1 VFLVSSAKA
10 GNEREHPN
18 NAQPRPGLSACW
30 LGIFAKMGCFQ
41 TKQSSRHNITKPK
54 FVKVR
59 LLLVFA
65 VLFVF
70 SYGVSAYRRP
80 SIYSQQ
86 IIARATPTATL
97 TPSQSNKPR
106 ISITKLTDDLEVA
119 EKNVTRIS
127 LILVKVVAALLS
139 LLILYR
145 IILMLFQRSSQLI
158 VDNFINAS
166 DADEMD
172 KVLPGL
178 SQLARERLVGE
189 MKGVRQRVKEHIIN
203 QGPETYHPP
212 DKLPLPQ
219 TTPDQRLGDLVTSLS
234 EFTPDQMHPAMNM
247 LKAIFPPFGTKV
259 TSILQSQGKE
269 YNRLGIT
276 FEITNIQGRL
286 SSKLY
291 TVWESVDNSLSEE
304 ALKDRYRKLLGS
316 AIRWLALE
324 LSRREMVAAVPWY
337 HWGRKRDRYQ
347 AKIYNFFGAL
357 NLASAPN
364 HGKLFYDL
372 AIEDLQQAIVLYPE
386 WFQPYENLADT
397 YSTFGREISSKES
410 INWQRQAILQ
420 YDRALHA
427 CEDESVKRRIRIG
440 KAMAGLITGDVNLT
454 QEAKDEIENLRKRWD
469 ETSELN
475 TRFLYNLAAW
485 YAIAYRI
492 NAEVKT
498 ALSLA
503 RRYFVYALLRD
514 YERTL
519 WEWAGKDPDL
529 QGICKNYT
537 ELKFLMLKKLNEV
550 PELPSLT
557 GNNFTTHAEEV
568 LKALG
573 TGDKGIRDKE
583 ELPMPNKKES
593 IK

>member
-1 VFLVSSAKA
+1 MGFTHV
-10 GNEREHPN
+10 PN
-18 NAQPRPGLSACW
+18 LPESG
-30 LGIFAKMGCFQ
+30 
-41 TKQSSRHNITKPK
+41 HNITKLK
-54 FVKVR
+54 LVKVR

-70 SYGVSAYRRP
+70 SYGLSAYRRP

-86 IIARATPTATL
+86 IITKPTPIAKP
-97 TPSQSNKPR
+97 TPSQSNKPNM
-106 ISITKLTDDLEVA
+106 SVPKLTDNLEVV

-127 LILVKVVAALLS
+127 IIFIKVLAVLLS
-139 LLILYR
+139 LLIVYR
-145 IILMLFQRSSQLI
+145 LILMIFQRSSQLI

-166 DADEMD
+166 DAGEMNS
-172 KVLPGL
+172 VLPGL

-189 MKGVRQRVKEHIIN
+189 MKGVHQRMKEHIIN
-203 QGPETYHPP
+203 QGPQTYHPS

-234 EFTPDQMHPAMNM
+234 EFTPEQMHPAVKM
-247 LKAIFPPFGTKV
+247 LKVIFPPLGTKV

-269 YNRLGIT
+269 YDRLGIT
-276 FEITNIQGRL
+276 FEITNIEGRL

-291 TVWESVDNSLSEE
+291 TVWESEDSVSKE

-324 LSRREMVAAVPWY
+324 LSRREMVTAVPWY
-337 HWGRKRDRYQ
+337 YWGRKRDRYQ
-347 AKIYNFFGAL
+347 AKIYNFFGLL
-357 NLASAPN
+357 NLASAPTN
-364 HGKLFYDL
+364 GKLFYYL

-397 YSTFGREISSKES
+397 YSSFGGETLDKECL
-410 INWQRQAILQ
+410 NYQRQALLQ
-420 YDRALHA
+420 YDRALNA

-440 KAMAGLITGDVNLT
+440 KAMAGLMTGDVNLILD
-454 QEAKDEIENLRKRWD
+454 AKHEIETLKKGWD

-485 YAIAYRI
+485 YAIAHRI
-492 NAEVKT
+492 NAGVKS

-503 RRYFVYALLRD
+503 RRYLVYALVRD
-514 YERTL
+514 SDRTI

-529 QGICKNYT
+529 QGICEDYG
-537 ELKFLMLKKLNEV
+537 ELKFILLKKLNEV

-557 GNNFTTHAEEV
+557 GKNFTQHTEEI
-568 LKALG
+568 LWLMG
-573 TGDKGIRDKE
+573 NGQ
-583 ELPMPNKKES
+583 L

>member
-1 VFLVSSAKA
+1 MLPCFSFEAAKLKT
-10 GNEREHPN
+10 R
-18 NAQPRPGLSACW
+18 
-30 LGIFAKMGCFQ
+30 
-41 TKQSSRHNITKPK
+41 QSSGHNITKPK
-54 FVKVR
+54 VVKVR
-59 LLLVFA
+59 LLLVFC

-70 SYGVSAYRRP
+70 SYGLSAYRRP

-86 IIARATPTATL
+86 IIARPTPTATL
-97 TPSQSNKPR
+97 TPSQSDKPR
-106 ISITKLTDDLEVA
+106 ISLTKLTDDLEVT
-119 EKNVTRIS
+119 EKNVTRIFM
-127 LILVKVVAALLS
+127 ILVKVVAALIS
-139 LLILYR
+139 LLIVSR
-145 IILMLFQRSSQLI
+145 IILMIFQRSSQLI

-166 DADEMD
+166 DDEMD

-234 EFTPDQMHPAMNM
+234 EFTPEQMHPAVNM

-259 TSILQSQGKE
+259 TSILQSQGEKH
-269 YNRLGIT
+269 NRLGIT
-276 FEITNIQGRL
+276 FEITNIEGRL

-291 TVWESVDNSLSEE
+291 TVWESVEAVTE
-304 ALKDRYRKLLGS
+304 QALKDRYRKLLGS

-324 LSRREMVAAVPWY
+324 LSRREMVAGVPWY
-337 HWGRKRDRYQ
+337 HLGRKRDRYQ

-357 NLASAPN
+357 NLASAATQ
-364 HGKLFYDL
+364 GKLFYDL

-397 YSTFGREISSKES
+397 YSSFGRETSGKECL
-410 INWQRQAILQ
+410 NWQRQAILQ
-420 YDRALHA
+420 YDRALAA

-440 KAMAGLITGDVNLT
+440 KAMAGLMTGDVNLII
-454 QEAKDEIENLRKRWD
+454 EAKEEIEKLKKNWD

-475 TRFLYNLAAW
+475 SRFLYNLAAW
-485 YAIAYRI
+485 YAIACQI
-492 NAEVKT
+492 NAQVKS

-503 RRYFVYALLRD
+503 RRYLVYALVRD
-514 YERTL
+514 SERTL

-529 QGICKNYT
+529 QGICEDYA
-537 ELKFLMLKKLNEV
+537 ELQFRMLKKLNEV

-557 GNNFTTHAEEV
+557 GEDFTNHTEEI
-568 LKALG
+568 LKGLG
-573 TGDKGIRDKE
+573 RWGEGGMGRGGDGEK
-583 ELPMPNKKES
+583 
-593 IK
+593 

>member
-1 VFLVSSAKA
+1 
-10 GNEREHPN
+10 
-18 NAQPRPGLSACW
+18 
-30 LGIFAKMGCFQ
+30 M
-41 TKQSSRHNITKPK
+41 
-54 FVKVR
+54 KVR

-70 SYGVSAYRRP
+70 SYGLSAYRRP

-86 IIARATPTATL
+86 IIARPTPTATS

-106 ISITKLTDDLEVA
+106 ISLTKLTDDLEVV

-127 LILVKVVAALLS
+127 MILVKVVAALLS
-139 LLILYR
+139 LLIVSR
-145 IILMLFQRSSQLI
+145 IILMIFRRSSQLI

-166 DADEMD
+166 DADEMNN
-172 KVLPGL
+172 VLPGL

-189 MKGVRQRVKEHIIN
+189 MKAVRQRVKEHIIN
-203 QGPETYHPP
+203 QGPESYHPR

-219 TTPDQRLGDLVTSLS
+219 TTPDQRLGELVTSLS
-234 EFTPDQMHPAMNM
+234 EFTPEQMHPAVNV
-247 LKAIFPPFGTKV
+247 LKVIFPPLGTKV

-269 YNRLGIT
+269 YDRLGIT
-276 FEITNIQGRL
+276 FEITNIEGRL

-291 TVWESVDNSLSEE
+291 TVWESVEAVPE
-304 ALKDRYRKLLGS
+304 QALKDRYRKLLGS

-337 HWGRKRDRYQ
+337 HLGRKRDRYQ

-357 NLASAPN
+357 NLASAATQ
-364 HGKLFYDL
+364 GKLFYEL

-397 YSTFGREISSKES
+397 YSSFGRETSDKECL
-410 INWQRQAILQ
+410 NWQRQALLQ
-420 YDRALHA
+420 YDRALNA
-427 CEDESVKRRIRIG
+427 CEDESVKRRIIIG
-440 KAMAGLITGDVNLT
+440 KAMAGLMTGDVNLI
-454 QEAKDEIENLRKRWD
+454 QEAKHEIEKLKNGWD

-485 YAIAYRI
+485 YAHAHRI
-492 NAEVKT
+492 NAQVKT
-498 ALSLA
+498 PLSLA
-503 RRYFVYALLRD
+503 RRYLVYALVRD
-514 YERTL
+514 YQRTL

-529 QGICKNYT
+529 QGICEDYA
-537 ELKFLMLKKLNEV
+537 ELKFIMLKKLNEV

-557 GNNFTTHAEEV
+557 GKNFTKHAEEI
-568 LKALG
+568 LG
-573 TGDKGIRDKE
+573 VMGMGHGA
-583 ELPMPNKKES
+583 
-593 IK
+593 

>member
-1 VFLVSSAKA
+1 MLRSLSFQAAKL
-10 GNEREHPN
+10 ETR
-18 NAQPRPGLSACW
+18 
-30 LGIFAKMGCFQ
+30 
-41 TKQSSRHNITKPK
+41 QSSGHNITKPK
-54 FVKVR
+54 VVKVR
-59 LLLVFA
+59 LLLVFT

-70 SYGVSAYRRP
+70 SYGLSAYRRP
-80 SIYSQQ
+80 FIYSQQ
-86 IIARATPTATL
+86 IIARPTPTATL

-106 ISITKLTDDLEVA
+106 ISITKLIDDLEVVQ
-119 EKNVTRIS
+119 KNVTRIF
-127 LILVKVVAALLS
+127 LILVKVVAALLIF
-139 LLILYR
+139 LIVYR

-166 DADEMD
+166 DDEMD

-189 MKGVRQRVKEHIIN
+189 MKGVRQRVKEHIIS
-203 QGPETYHPP
+203 QGPQTYHPS

-219 TTPDQRLGDLVTSLS
+219 TTPDQRLGELVTSLS
-234 EFTPDQMHPAMNM
+234 EFTPEQMHPAVNM
-247 LKAIFPPFGTKV
+247 LKVIFPPLGTKV

-269 YNRLGIT
+269 HNRLGIT
-276 FEITNIQGRL
+276 FEITNIEGRL

-291 TVWESVDNSLSEE
+291 TVWESVEAVPEE

-337 HWGRKRDRYQ
+337 HLGRKRDRYQ

-357 NLASAPN
+357 NLASAATQ
-364 HGKLFYDL
+364 GKLFYEL

-386 WFQPYENLADT
+386 WFQPYENLADA
-397 YSTFGREISSKES
+397 YSTFGGETSDKECL
-410 INWQRQAILQ
+410 NWQRQAIVE
-420 YDRALHA
+420 YDRALNA
-427 CEDESVKRRIRIG
+427 CEDESVKGRIRIG
-440 KAMAGLITGDVNLT
+440 KAIAGLIAGDVNSII
-454 QEAKDEIENLRKRWD
+454 EAIAEIEKLKEGWD

-485 YAIAYRI
+485 YAIAHRI
-492 NAEVKT
+492 DAQVKS

-503 RRYFVYALLRD
+503 RRYLVYALVRD
-514 YERTL
+514 YQRTL

-529 QGICKNYT
+529 QGICEDYA
-537 ELKFLMLKKLNEV
+537 ELKFRMLKKLNEV

-557 GNNFTTHAEEV
+557 GKNFTKHIEEV
-568 LKALG
+568 LRGLG
-573 TGDKGIRDKE
+573 TGD
-583 ELPMPNKKES
+583 
-593 IK
+593 

>member
-1 VFLVSSAKA
+1 MGFTHV
-10 GNEREHPN
+10 PN
-18 NAQPRPGLSACW
+18 LPESE
-30 LGIFAKMGCFQ
+30 
-41 TKQSSRHNITKPK
+41 HNITKLK
-54 FVKVR
+54 VVKVR
-59 LLLVFA
+59 LLLVFT

-70 SYGVSAYRRP
+70 SYGLSAYRRP

-86 IIARATPTATL
+86 IIARPTPIATP
-97 TPSQSNKPR
+97 TPSQSDKPKTSV
-106 ISITKLTDDLEVA
+106 IKLIDDLEVV
-119 EKNVTRIS
+119 EKNFTRIFM
-127 LILVKVVAALLS
+127 ILVNIVVILLS
-139 LLILYR
+139 LLIVYR
-145 IILMLFQRSSQLI
+145 VILMIFQRSSQLI

-166 DADEMD
+166 DAEEMTN
-172 KVLPGL
+172 VLPGI
-178 SQLARERLVGE
+178 SQLAREKLVGE
-189 MKGVRQRVKEHIIN
+189 MKGLHQRMKEHIIH
-203 QGPETYHPP
+203 QGPQSYHPP

-219 TTPDQRLGDLVTSLS
+219 TTPDQRLGEMVTSLS
-234 EFTPDQMHPAMNM
+234 EFAPEQMHPAVNI
-247 LKAIFPPFGTKV
+247 LKVIFPPFGTKV

-269 YNRLGIT
+269 YHRLGIT
-276 FEITNIQGRL
+276 FEITNIAGRL

-291 TVWESVDNSLSEE
+291 TVWESEDSVSKE

-337 HWGRKRDRYQ
+337 HLGRKRDRYQ

-357 NLASAPN
+357 NLASAPTQ
-364 HGKLFYDL
+364 GKMFYYL

-397 YSTFGREISSKES
+397 YSTFGGETLGKECL
-410 INWQRQAILQ
+410 NYQRQALLQ
-420 YDRALHA
+420 YDLALNT

-440 KAMAGLITGDVNLT
+440 KAMAGLMIGDVNLIL
-454 QEAKDEIENLRKRWD
+454 EAKQEIEKLKNGWD

-485 YAIAYRI
+485 YAIAHRT

-503 RRYFVYALLRD
+503 RRYLVYALVRNS
-514 YERTL
+514 EQTI

-529 QGICKNYT
+529 QGICEDYA
-537 ELKFLMLKKLNEV
+537 ELKFIILKKLNEV

-557 GNNFTTHAEEV
+557 GKNFTQHTEEILWV
-568 LKALG
+568 MG
-573 TGDKGIRDKE
+573 NE
-583 ELPMPNKKES
+583 QLPIPNQ
-593 IK
+593 

>member
-1 VFLVSSAKA
+1 
-10 GNEREHPN
+10 
-18 NAQPRPGLSACW
+18 
-30 LGIFAKMGCFQ
+30 
-41 TKQSSRHNITKPK
+41 
-54 FVKVR
+54 VKVR
-59 LLLVFA
+59 LLLVFC

-70 SYGVSAYRRP
+70 SYGLSAYRRP

-86 IIARATPTATL
+86 IIATPTPTATL
-97 TPSQSNKPR
+97 TPSQSDKTR
-106 ISITKLTDDLEVA
+106 ISVTKLTDDLEVA

-127 LILVKVVAALLS
+127 MILVKVVAALLS
-139 LLILYR
+139 LLIVYR
-145 IILMLFQRSSQLI
+145 LIFMIFRRSSQLI

-166 DADEMD
+166 DAEEMNN
-172 KVLPGL
+172 VLPGL

-219 TTPDQRLGDLVTSLS
+219 TTPDQRLGELVTSLS
-234 EFTPDQMHPAMNM
+234 EFTPEQMHPAVNI
-247 LKAIFPPFGTKV
+247 LKVIFPTYGTKV

-269 YNRLGIT
+269 YDRLGIT
-276 FEITNIQGRL
+276 FEITNIEGRL

-291 TVWESVDNSLSEE
+291 TVWESVEAVSEQ

-337 HWGRKRDRYQ
+337 HLGRKRDRYQ

-357 NLASAPN
+357 NLASAATQ
-364 HGKLFYDL
+364 GKLFYEL
-372 AIEDLQQAIVLYPE
+372 AIEDLQQAILLYPE

-397 YSTFGREISSKES
+397 YSSFGRETSDKECL
-410 INWQRQAILQ
+410 NWQRQALLQ
-420 YDRALHA
+420 YDRALNA
-427 CEDESVKRRIRIG
+427 CLDESVKRRIIIG
-440 KAMAGLITGDVNLT
+440 KAMAGLMTGDVNLI
-454 QEAKDEIENLRKRWD
+454 QEAIAEIDKLKKNWD

-485 YAIAYRI
+485 YAIAHRI
-492 NAEVKT
+492 NAGVKT

-503 RRYFVYALLRD
+503 RRYLVYALVRD
-514 YERTL
+514 YQRTL

-529 QGICKNYT
+529 QGICEDYA
-537 ELKFLMLKKLNEV
+537 ELKFIMLKKLNEV
-550 PELPSLT
+550 PELPSLI
-557 GNNFTTHAEEV
+557 GKNFTKHTEDI
-568 LKALG
+568 LKVMG
-573 TGDKGIRDKE
+573 NG
-583 ELPMPNKKES
+583 
-593 IK
+593 